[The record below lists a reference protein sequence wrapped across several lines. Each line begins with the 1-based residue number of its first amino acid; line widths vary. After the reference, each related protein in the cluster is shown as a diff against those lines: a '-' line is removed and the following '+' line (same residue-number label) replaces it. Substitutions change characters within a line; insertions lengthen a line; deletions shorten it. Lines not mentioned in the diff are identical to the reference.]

1 MRLFAATSPAA
12 MLSHSSSDEAGEIIE
27 NAHIDTSIR
36 KQRQPAGEGVAA
48 AAGTSGRTSTRAAAA
63 TEPRCSAIDATI
75 YSNHSKSRSLERYAG
90 APSHQQLQ
98 LQLPPYATPSGST
111 RRRLLSPFR
120 SIKRRSRSS
129 SSSGESQA
137 YNHLAVVVA
146 NAAAAATVSG
156 QAKASSQSGDSGTG
170 GTELEHELEL
180 ELELEQEDQDDHDE
194 SSQLSLSY
202 SQLSSSGCDEP
213 DADADDEA
221 AATTTVATVATSTPT
236 TTATH
241 SKSVTDVADE
251 RRHRNVLSIY
261 SSSSED
267 QLHCRIGD
275 ITLMDDTYS
284 NCDPQNDA
292 ERMFLQ
298 IVGMLRDENEVC
310 VLATLPP
317 CFTCCIF
324 YMYVWY
330 VRL

>member
-1 MRLFAATSPAA
+1 M
-12 MLSHSSSDEAGEIIE
+12 
-27 NAHIDTSIR
+27 
-36 KQRQPAGEGVAA
+36 
-48 AAGTSGRTSTRAAAA
+48 RAAA
-63 TEPRCSAIDATI
+63 AIDATI

-98 LQLPPYATPSGST
+98 LQLPPYATPTGST

-146 NAAAAATVSG
+146 NAAAAATASG

-180 ELELEQEDQDDHDE
+180 ELELDQEDQEDHDE

-213 DADADDEA
+213 DADADADDEA

-236 TTATH
+236 TTTTATH
-241 SKSVTDVADE
+241 SKSVTDDTDE
-251 RRHRNVLSIY
+251 RARHRNVLSIY

-310 VLATLPP
+310 VFAMLPP
-317 CFTCCIF
+317 CCTCCIF
-324 YMYVWY
+324 YIYIFM
-330 VRL
+330 RL

>member
-36 KQRQPAGEGVAA
+36 KQRQAGGEGVAA
-48 AAGTSGRTSTRAAAA
+48 AAGTSGRTSTRAAAT

-98 LQLPPYATPSGST
+98 LQLPPYATPTGST

-221 AATTTVATVATSTPT
+221 AATTTVVTVATSTPT

>member
-98 LQLPPYATPSGST
+98 LQLPPYATPTGST

-146 NAAAAATVSG
+146 NAAATATVSG

-180 ELELEQEDQDDHDE
+180 ELELEQEDHDE

-221 AATTTVATVATSTPT
+221 AATTTVPTVATSTPT

-317 CFTCCIF
+317 
-324 YMYVWY
+324 
-330 VRL
+330 